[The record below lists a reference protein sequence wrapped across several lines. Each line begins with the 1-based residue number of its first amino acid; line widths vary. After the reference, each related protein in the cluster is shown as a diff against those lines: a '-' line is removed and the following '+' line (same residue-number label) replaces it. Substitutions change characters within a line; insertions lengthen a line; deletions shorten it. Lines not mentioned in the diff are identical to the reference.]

1 MMAQTLHKLR
11 FGSPHQVKKYTAS
24 GGHDWLKAKE
34 IWKKVVMIT
43 SYGPMTSSRKEDNNC
58 HEHFLFVI
66 SVCVCVCSL
75 FLSRVLTD
83 MGCSC
88 VNYTQVL
95 THLHLWV
102 NSARL

>member
-1 MMAQTLHKLR
+1 MENYNNPVQAGLMMAQTLHKLR

-66 SVCVCVCSL
+66 SVCVCVFFVPLKS
-75 FLSRVLTD
+75 TD
-83 MGCSC
+83 
-88 VNYTQVL
+88 
-95 THLHLWV
+95 
-102 NSARL
+102 